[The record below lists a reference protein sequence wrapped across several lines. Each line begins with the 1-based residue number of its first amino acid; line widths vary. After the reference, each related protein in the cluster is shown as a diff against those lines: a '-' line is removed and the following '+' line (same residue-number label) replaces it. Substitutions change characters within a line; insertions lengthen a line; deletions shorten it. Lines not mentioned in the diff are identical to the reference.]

1 VSLVAAALEQRG
13 ISTVMLSVMPT
24 ISAQLT
30 APRTLVLPFG
40 LGTPVG
46 PPHDAATH
54 LRVVAAALALTGE
67 MAVPVTRVWSD
78 SV

>member
-1 VSLVAAALEQRG
+1 MV
-13 ISTVMLSVMPT
+13 LSVMPE
-24 ISAQLT
+24 ISSRLT
-30 APRTLVLPFG
+30 APRTLVVPFG

-54 LRVVAAALALTGE
+54 HRVVKAALGLTGE
-67 MAVPVTRVWSD
+67 MAVPLTRVWSG